1 MADVTLGDVVQAM
14 AQEHDAKVGQESAAC
29 ACSTVLYKP
38 LDHGNHTFSERWACK
53 DCGREF
59 KKKGIP
65 DFIPPDPA
73 VNKLLGDAH
82 LRSAGM
88 AGLVTCGVPL
98 CHNPVL
104 AGGAPAHHCA
114 QHQGNVRPEPPA
126 MKHSFI
132 AKHGPSPLELAKPTT
147 DLPAGMKTAMWIPV
161 EQNGSTYFQCHVEGF
176 GVRGSGYSRDKMKAL
191 SYALMEMAEQ
201 VAQMEE
207 LP

>member
-65 DFIPPDPA
+65 DFIPPSPE
-73 VNKLLGDAH
+73 VKKLLGDAH

-88 AGLVTCGVPL
+88 AGLVT
-98 CHNPVL
+98 
-104 AGGAPAHHCA
+104 
-114 QHQGNVRPEPPA
+114 PEPPA

-161 EQNGSTYFQCHVEGF
+161 QQNGSTYFQCHVDGF
-176 GVRGSGYSRDKMKAL
+176 GVRGSGVSRDKMKAL
-191 SYALMEMAEQ
+191 SYALVEMAEQ
-201 VAQMEE
+201 VAKMEE